1 MYRFAAK
8 RILVQSKTLITN
20 PNNQTRNLLHLSRLI
35 TTTTN
40 APDPNFPQKPITNQ
54 KIIPNSSAST
64 GEHRSTSERLG
75 QDATNV
81 AEKLAAESA
90 ETLKK
95 VAEEGAGD
103 RSQNEYRGRER
114 EGRPRVEYKDEQ
126 ARVLQAALP
135 HVLKLGWSEAAI
147 ITGAKEAGVSPSIVG
162 SFPRKEAALVE
173 FFMDDCLHKLIDRIE
188 SGEALDTM
196 IHSDRIAKL
205 IQIRLEMQ
213 APYISKWSQALSIQ
227 AQPLNI
233 PTSFKQRAVLIDEI
247 LHASGDQTTDIDWY
261 VKRTVLGGI
270 YSAAEVYML
279 TDNSPDFR
287 DTWAFV
293 RRRVKDAFDLEKT
306 VQEAKYLAE
315 AVGAGIGS
323 TVQGFMKGMS
333 QGGR

>member
-8 RILVQSKTLITN
+8 RILIQSKTLITN
-20 PNNQTRNLLHLSRLI
+20 PNNQRRNRLHLLRSI

-40 APDPNFPQKPITNQ
+40 APDPNSSQKPIPNQ
-54 KIIPNSSAST
+54 KITPNST
-64 GEHRSTSERLG
+64 ENRSTSERLG

-81 AEKLAAESA
+81 AEKLAAEAA

-95 VAEEGAGD
+95 VAEERVDD
-103 RSQNEYRGRER
+103 RSQNERGRR
-114 EGRPRVEYKDEQ
+114 EGEGFKARPRVEYKDEQ

-135 HVLKLGWSEAAI
+135 HVLRLGWSEAAI

-173 FFMDDCLHKLIDRIE
+173 FFMDECLHKLIDRIE

-213 APYISKWSQALSIQ
+213 APYISKWAQALSIQ

-233 PTSFKQRAVLIDEI
+233 PTSFNQRAVLIDEI

-270 YSAAEVYML
+270 YSVSEVYML

-293 RRRVKDAFDLEKT
+293 RSRVKDAFDLEKT

-323 TVQGFMKGMS
+323 TIQGFMKGMS